1 MLDKKDKNLAP
12 TPGIWSAFAAAT
24 TNSSASLPTT
34 PLSSLLSS
42 ISKENIP
49 LPSQNVL
56 TRPPIFTSAISSSTS
71 TSSAALLPAQA
82 NSNKPT
88 VGLAAAVHAAKA
100 KPAVNF
106 AANFSNHTTS
116 LEIKVKRSLFLW
128 FSLSLLH
135 RMELKLKE
143 IQALNDI
150 RGELEKQLEELQNKC
165 KAQEAASAE
174 EKEELMRRIHEAEDK
189 VAALQ
194 SQENALHQQLAALE
208 SEKLRV
214 EQELKSEREQREKEV
229 MEVNS
234 VRKRKLKV
242 YKQKLAEEVET
253 NQELRLQNQLLQDE
267 VKRLKAEM
275 QEAHSNSNSLSSALS
290 NMTAQLHDTE
300 RQFFL
305 SHALALKLS
314 LLSSSSSPTNCNLD
328 IGELWEECQSENVP
342 LQEWS
347 SWLYSKF
354 CPSSGK

>member
-82 NSNKPT
+82 TSNKPT

-116 LEIKVKRSLFLW
+116 LEIK
-128 FSLSLLH
+128 
-135 RMELKLKE
+135 LKE
-143 IQALNDI
+143 IQALNNI

-165 KAQEAASAE
+165 KAQEASSVE

-242 YKQKLAEEVET
+242 YKQKLEEEVET

-342 LQEWS
+342 LHEWS

-354 CPSSGK
+354 CASSGK